1 MYTGTGADVTV
12 VHVANNTTVKL
23 MCADTAGFVPT
34 WFMNGSVVVG
44 DDYSYSIDENT
55 GVVTGTLMI
64 DGNHTCGAF
73 NVYCRAHNG
82 SGDLQNLHNTSLTVQ
97 G

>member
-1 MYTGTGADVTV
+1 MTV
-12 VHVANNTTVKL
+12 VNVAHNTTVKL

-44 DDYSYSIDENT
+44 DDYSYSIDENSR
-55 GVVTGTLMI
+55 VVTGTLMI
-64 DGNHTCGAF
+64 DGNRTCGIF
-73 NVYCRAHNG
+73 NVYCRAHAHNG
-82 SGDLQNLHNTSLTVQ
+82 NLQNLYNTSLTVQ